1 MDKIPY
7 VSEHYF
13 WTRIT
18 GIENY
23 PCAPTH
29 SLPAKCS
36 ENLKDITQKR
46 NLHLKMRWS
55 WLIWAGFLLKLY
67 TFSNFEAPFES
78 CALTFQQRRS
88 RCQLRFT
95 ICYKFQELEQVESS
109 SLLCCDDQHTLP
121 FLTGGIRKVHLSWL
135 IRNIQESRI
144 FGHVKRWWRT
154 TLIISPT
161 AVDLKDFS
169 LLPQKAE
176 IFLSLSL
183 PEEFWVWFFSFHSR
197 YCFLREGCKRNV
209 IFYLRPPLREWV
221 YTGERTNCE
230 RKDLFFTWKTFGN
243 FSWIRI
249 GNKSIDRP

>member
-55 WLIWAGFLLKLY
+55 WLVWAGFLLKLY

-95 ICYKFQELEQVESS
+95 ICYKFQELEQVESF

-144 FGHVKRWWRT
+144 FWTRE
-154 TLIISPT
+154 TLMARHFDHITDYSWP
-161 AVDLKDFS
+161 
-169 LLPQKAE
+169 
-176 IFLSLSL
+176 
-183 PEEFWVWFFSFHSR
+183 R
-197 YCFLREGCKRNV
+197 R
-209 IFYLRPPLREWV
+209 
-221 YTGERTNCE
+221 
-230 RKDLFFTWKTFGN
+230 LFFAASKSWNLPLFITTWRYLSF
-243 FSWIRI
+243 IL
-249 GNKSIDRP
+249 